1 MPKLRPLTESERLD
15 AAVQK
20 QIYGEM
26 KVARMNTDDVASR
39 IGVTR
44 NTLYRRIKSPETF
57 TLREIRELKKVFP
70 GVVIE

>member
-1 MPKLRPLTESERLD
+1 MPKIRPLTESERLD
-15 AAVQK
+15 KSIKEQLCGKMHVEHMN
-20 QIYGEM
+20 GEELAL
-26 KVARMNTDDVASR
+26 K